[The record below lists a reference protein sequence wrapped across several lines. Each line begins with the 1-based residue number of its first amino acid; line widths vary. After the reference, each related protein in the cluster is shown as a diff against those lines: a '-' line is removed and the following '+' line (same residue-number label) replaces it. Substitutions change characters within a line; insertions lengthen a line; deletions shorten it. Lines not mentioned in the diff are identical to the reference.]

1 MSDGHDKASAV
12 SQKKAKPK
20 PRYADLVYELHR
32 RQQLDSFLEILLPFA
47 AEDEYVRQ
55 AHLYNSFV
63 ALCADTPMS
72 YEQGE
77 WDDEPQSTWER
88 YIWDVMETKIK
99 AYIEEADILSQGV
112 NEWDMKFRVYLTN
125 LHEFIQYYPHWTDQN
140 EKAKKTARLNMAE
153 NFYRLVLHMF
163 DVPHKVE
170 TSSEHDMITAFCPEE
185 GDWQL
190 HPYKNERLRVHYQHD
205 KKMMDFL
212 KHAAW
217 LFWDGDDIAIR
228 RDEDEP
234 PDKRITPMVKEYAR
248 LRSHVCLRT
257 ELHEPIYAALA
268 REVLYPTAHKTLT
281 DASTDTEEAGPASY
295 DSPED
300 ESNPNPSL
308 LRIGDLKIDALL
320 PRTATQLT
328 PKPASLRSM
337 LHLLRADG
345 A

>member
-1 MSDGHDKASAV
+1 MSDARGKAHAV
-12 SQKKAKPK
+12 NLKPK

-47 AEDEYVRQ
+47 AEDEYVLST
-55 AHLYNSFV
+55 HLYNSFV

-72 YEQGE
+72 YEQGD
-77 WDDEPQSTWER
+77 WYNDTQSAWEQ
-88 YIWDVMETKIK
+88 YIWDVMAAKIK
-99 AYIEEADILSQGV
+99 AYMDEADILSQGV
-112 NEWDMKFRVYLTN
+112 NEWDIRFKVYLTN
-125 LHEFIQYYPHWTDQN
+125 LHEFIQHYPHWTDQN
-140 EKAKKTARLNMAE
+140 EKVKNTARLNMAE

-163 DVPHKVE
+163 DVPHKVA
-170 TSSEHDMITAFCPEE
+170 TDEHGMITAFCPKE

-217 LFWDGDDIAIR
+217 LFWCGDDIR
-228 RDEDEP
+228 LEDELT
-234 PDKRITPMVKEYAR
+234 DKRITPMVKEYAR

-268 REVLYPTAHKTLT
+268 REVLYPTALETLP
-281 DASTDTEEAGPASY
+281 DASTDTHEVGPASY

-300 ESNPNPSL
+300 GSDPQLPL
-308 LRIGDLKIDALL
+308 WKVDDIPLDALL

-328 PKPASLRSM
+328 PKPASVRSM

>member
-1 MSDGHDKASAV
+1 MSDGHDEASAV
-12 SQKKAKPK
+12 RQKKAKPK

-47 AEDEYVRQ
+47 AEDVYVRQ
-55 AHLYNSFV
+55 THLYNSFV

-77 WDDEPQSTWER
+77 WHDDTQSAWER

-99 AYIEEADILSQGV
+99 AYMDEADILSQGAD
-112 NEWDMKFRVYLTN
+112 EWDTEFKGCLRG
-125 LHEFIQYYPHWTDQN
+125 LHYFILEYAHSTGQEEQKIT
-140 EKAKKTARLNMAE
+140 RLAMAE

-163 DVPHKVE
+163 DVPHKVY
-170 TSSEHDMITAFCPEE
+170 TREHALITAFCPVE
-185 GDWQL
+185 GKWCVNS
-190 HPYKNERLRVHYQHD
+190 YKNERLRVHYQHD

-228 RDEDEP
+228 RVDELT
-234 PDKRITPMVKEYAR
+234 DKRITPMVKEYAK
-248 LRSHVCLRT
+248 LRSHVLSG
-257 ELHEPIYAALA
+257 EFDEPIYAALA

-281 DASTDTEEAGPASY
+281 DASNDTEEAGPAY

-308 LRIGDLKIDALL
+308 LRIEDLRQDALL

-328 PKPASLRSM
+328 PKPASVRSM